1 MLSDMFNVSSQF
13 GNMIRRESYSTI
25 NSNHRDRFA
34 QAFKRVVCSRWDPTG
49 VWPGSKMKSVVPCW
63 PGSSVQV
70 LSSVETKGRTRYQSQ
85 WMSMDIKLGYF
96 EWGCKM
102 NHTSEE
108 LRKTS
113 LKGLDI
119 RVIVR
124 YQYIRKS
131 NHTMHHIAIWPYS
144 MGQYSRI

>member
-1 MLSDMFNVSSQF
+1 
-13 GNMIRRESYSTI
+13 
-25 NSNHRDRFA
+25 
-34 QAFKRVVCSRWDPTG
+34 
-49 VWPGSKMKSVVPCW
+49 
-63 PGSSVQV
+63 
-70 LSSVETKGRTRYQSQ
+70 
-85 WMSMDIKLGYF
+85 
-96 EWGCKM
+96 M

-131 NHTMHHIAIWPYS
+131 CLSKETGFRACQVRDLTTREHIESPWKYKELMPAL
-144 MGQYSRI
+144 